1 MATWILVGG
10 CVVLALILG
19 TAVLLVFLL
28 TRNGAEQDDGLPRFK
43 WRDAQ
48 SDENAVPPAADD

>member
-10 CVVLALILG
+10 FVVLALILG
-19 TAVLLVFLL
+19 TAVFLVLLL
-28 TRNGAEQDDGLPRFK
+28 TRDGAEHGIRLPRFK
-43 WRDAQ
+43 WRDAH